1 VPSAASN
8 PIIADSVTK
17 LGPEAA
23 GRVVVGASHG
33 GVYAAWLAV
42 VARVRG
48 LIVSDAGIG
57 RAGAGIA
64 GLAYLDRLGIA
75 AAAVDHDSA
84 RIGDGADLMAR
95 GRISHVNESAA
106 ALGCAASQRTLDCA
120 ALMEAAPLSQRE
132 PPPQAEARHAIDG
145 VAGWLLDSNGLVRP
159 DDAGTI
165 VVTGSHGGLLGGKP
179 ETAIRVDAFAAV
191 YNDAGGG
198 IDGAGF
204 SRLPALDARG
214 IAGTTVHAFSARI
227 GDARSTYDDGVLSRV
242 NHTAARHGAVAGMRC
257 TEFVALMERV
267 RRKR

>member
-1 VPSAASN
+1 VPSIATN
-8 PIIADSVTK
+8 PIVADSVTK

-33 GVYAAWLAV
+33 GIYAAWLAA

-48 LIVSDAGIG
+48 LIVSDAGVG
-57 RAGAGIA
+57 RDGAGIA
-64 GLAYLDRLGIA
+64 GLAWLDRLGIA

-95 GRISHVNESAA
+95 GRISHVNQTVAA
-106 ALGCAASQRTLDCA
+106 VGCAPGQRTPEA
-120 ALMEAAPLSQRE
+120 AERMAAAPLSERAVPAQE
-132 PPPQAEARHAIDG
+132 EARHPIEGA
-145 VAGWLLDSNGLVRP
+145 AGWLLDSNGLVRP
-159 DDAGTI
+159 ADAGTI
-165 VVTGSHGGLLGGKP
+165 VVTGSHGGLLGGRP

-198 IDGAGF
+198 IDDAGF

-214 IAGTTVHAFSARI
+214 IAGATVDAFSARI
-227 GDARSTYDDGVLSRV
+227 GDARSTYRDGVISRV
-242 NHTAARHGAVAGMRC
+242 NATAAGLGAIPGMRC
-257 TEFVALMERV
+257 TDFVALMERA